1 MKRHF
6 ANMVFALI
14 LAAYTVYAALDT
26 FVIVRVLTPDTL
38 PTATAE
44 ASTAPTEAPT
54 TVPTATESPAEQA
67 TTAPISADTEYHDD
81 QIDIVLT
88 TMRVENTTVYV
99 ADVQIAD
106 ISLLKTALAG
116 NTYARNL
123 TETTSV
129 QAANAGAILAING
142 DYYGAQERGYVLRNG
157 VLYRASAQSGT
168 DALVIGADGNFRIIT
183 EGETSADTLVREGA
197 WQVLTFGPAL
207 INGGQVTVSSSDEVG
222 RAMTSNPRTAI
233 GQISEGHYLLVV
245 SDGRTKESA
254 GLSLRQLAELMQS
267 LGAQVAYNLDG
278 GGSSTMV
285 FQGRVVSI
293 ITEGE
298 TSADTLVREGAWQVL
313 TFGPALING
322 GQVTV
327 SSSDEVGRAMTSNPR
342 TAIGQI
348 SEGHYLLVVS
358 DGRTKESA
366 GLSLR
371 QLAELMQ
378 SLGAQVAYNLDGGGS
393 STMVF
398 QGRVVNNPT
407 TNGRSIRE
415 RSVSDIVYIGY

>member
-44 ASTAPTEAPT
+44 ASTAPTEAP
-54 TVPTATESPAEQA
+54 

-207 INGGQVTVSSSDEVG
+207 INDGQVTVSSSDEVG

-245 SDGRTKESA
+245 SDGRTKEST

-267 LGAQVAYNLDG
+267 LGAQ
-278 GGSSTMV
+278 
-285 FQGRVVSI
+285 I
-293 ITEGE
+293 
-298 TSADTLVREGAWQVL
+298 
-313 TFGPALING
+313 
-322 GQVTV
+322 
-327 SSSDEVGRAMTSNPR
+327 
-342 TAIGQI
+342 
-348 SEGHYLLVVS
+348 
-358 DGRTKESA
+358 
-366 GLSLR
+366 
-371 QLAELMQ
+371 
-378 SLGAQVAYNLDGGGS
+378 AYNLDGGGS

-398 QGRVVNNPT
+398 QGRVVNSPT

>member
-6 ANMVFALI
+6 ASMVFALI

-38 PTATAE
+38 PTATVE
-44 ASTAPTEAPT
+44 ASTAPT
-54 TVPTATESPAEQA
+54 ATEPPAEQA
-67 TTAPISADTEYHDD
+67 TTAPISTDTEYHDD

-168 DALVIGADGNFRIIT
+168 DALVIGADGNFRIIN
-183 EGETSADTLVREGA
+183 ESETSADTLVREGA

-207 INGGQVTVSSSDEVG
+207 IKDGQVTVSSSDEVG

-245 SDGRTKESA
+245 SDGRTEESA

-267 LGAQVAYNLDG
+267 LGAQIAYNLDG
-278 GGSSTMV
+278 GGSST
-285 FQGRVVSI
+285 I
-293 ITEGE
+293 
-298 TSADTLVREGAWQVL
+298 
-313 TFGPALING
+313 
-322 GQVTV
+322 
-327 SSSDEVGRAMTSNPR
+327 
-342 TAIGQI
+342 
-348 SEGHYLLVVS
+348 
-358 DGRTKESA
+358 
-366 GLSLR
+366 
-371 QLAELMQ
+371 
-378 SLGAQVAYNLDGGGS
+378 
-393 STMVF
+393 VF
-398 QGRVVNNPT
+398 QGRVVNSPT

>member
-6 ANMVFALI
+6 ASMVFALI

-44 ASTAPTEAPT
+44 ASTAPTEAP
-54 TVPTATESPAEQA
+54 

-207 INGGQVTVSSSDEVG
+207 INDGQVTVSSSDEVG

-233 GQISEGHYLLVV
+233 GQISEGHYLLV
-245 SDGRTKESA
+245 A
-254 GLSLRQLAELMQS
+254 
-267 LGAQVAYNLDG
+267 
-278 GGSSTMV
+278 
-285 FQGRVVSI
+285 
-293 ITEGE
+293 
-298 TSADTLVREGAWQVL
+298 
-313 TFGPALING
+313 
-322 GQVTV
+322 
-327 SSSDEVGRAMTSNPR
+327 
-342 TAIGQI
+342 
-348 SEGHYLLVVS
+348 S

>member
-14 LAAYTVYAALDT
+14 LIAYTVYAALDT

-44 ASTAPTEAPT
+44 AST
-54 TVPTATESPAEQA
+54 VPTAAEPPAEQA

-99 ADVQIAD
+99 ADVQLAD

-157 VLYRASAQSGT
+157 MLYRASAQSGT

-207 INGGQVTVSSSDEVG
+207 VKDGQVTVRSSDEVG

-245 SDGRTKESA
+245 SDGRTKEST

-267 LGAQVAYNLDG
+267 LGAQ
-278 GGSSTMV
+278 
-285 FQGRVVSI
+285 I
-293 ITEGE
+293 
-298 TSADTLVREGAWQVL
+298 
-313 TFGPALING
+313 
-322 GQVTV
+322 
-327 SSSDEVGRAMTSNPR
+327 
-342 TAIGQI
+342 
-348 SEGHYLLVVS
+348 
-358 DGRTKESA
+358 
-366 GLSLR
+366 
-371 QLAELMQ
+371 
-378 SLGAQVAYNLDGGGS
+378 AYNLDGGGS

>member
-38 PTATAE
+38 PTATVE
-44 ASTAPTEAPT
+44 ASTAPT
-54 TVPTATESPAEQA
+54 ATEPPAEQA

-129 QAANAGAILAING
+129 QAANTGAILAING

-207 INGGQVTVSSSDEVG
+207 VKD
-222 RAMTSNPRTAI
+222 
-233 GQISEGHYLLVV
+233 
-245 SDGRTKESA
+245 
-254 GLSLRQLAELMQS
+254 
-267 LGAQVAYNLDG
+267 
-278 GGSSTMV
+278 
-285 FQGRVVSI
+285 
-293 ITEGE
+293 
-298 TSADTLVREGAWQVL
+298 
-313 TFGPALING
+313 

>member
-6 ANMVFALI
+6 ASMVFALI

-44 ASTAPTEAPT
+44 ASTAPTEAP
-54 TVPTATESPAEQA
+54 

-183 EGETSADTLVREGA
+183 DGETSADTLVREGA

-207 INGGQVTVSSSDEVG
+207 INDGQVTVSSSDEVG

-267 LGAQVAYNLDG
+267 LGAQ
-278 GGSSTMV
+278 
-285 FQGRVVSI
+285 I
-293 ITEGE
+293 
-298 TSADTLVREGAWQVL
+298 
-313 TFGPALING
+313 
-322 GQVTV
+322 
-327 SSSDEVGRAMTSNPR
+327 
-342 TAIGQI
+342 
-348 SEGHYLLVVS
+348 
-358 DGRTKESA
+358 
-366 GLSLR
+366 
-371 QLAELMQ
+371 
-378 SLGAQVAYNLDGGGS
+378 AYNLDGGGS

-407 TNGRSIRE
+407 TNGRSLRE

>member
-14 LAAYTVYAALDT
+14 LIAYTVYAALDT

-44 ASTAPTEAPT
+44 ASTAPTEP
-54 TVPTATESPAEQA
+54 PAEQA

-81 QIDIVLT
+81 QIDIGLT

-99 ADVQIAD
+99 ADVQLAD

-129 QAANAGAILAING
+129 QAANVGAILAING

-168 DALVIGADGNFRIIT
+168 DALVIGADGNFRIIH

-207 INGGQVTVSSSDEVG
+207 IKDGQVTVSSSDEVG

-245 SDGRTKESA
+245 SDGRTKEST
-254 GLSLRQLAELMQS
+254 GLSLRQLAELMQA

-285 FQGRVVSI
+285 F
-293 ITEGE
+293 
-298 TSADTLVREGAWQVL
+298 
-313 TFGPALING
+313 
-322 GQVTV
+322 
-327 SSSDEVGRAMTSNPR
+327 
-342 TAIGQI
+342 
-348 SEGHYLLVVS
+348 H
-358 DGRTKESA
+358 
-366 GLSLR
+366 
-371 QLAELMQ
+371 
-378 SLGAQVAYNLDGGGS
+378 
-393 STMVF
+393 
-398 QGRVVNNPT
+398 GRVVNSPT

>member
-1 MKRHF
+1 MKRYF

-38 PTATAE
+38 PTATVE
-44 ASTAPTEAPT
+44 ASAAPTEAPT
-54 TVPTATESPAEQA
+54 AAPTATEQA
-67 TTAPISADTEYHDD
+67 TTAPISTDTEYHDD

-99 ADVQIAD
+99 ADVQLAD

-168 DALVIGADGNFRIIT
+168 DALVIGADGNFRIIH

-207 INGGQVTVSSSDEVG
+207 IKDGQVTVSSSDEVG

-245 SDGRTKESA
+245 SDGRTKEST
-254 GLSLRQLAELMQS
+254 GLSLRQLAELIQS
-267 LGAQVAYNLDG
+267 LGAQ
-278 GGSSTMV
+278 
-285 FQGRVVSI
+285 I
-293 ITEGE
+293 
-298 TSADTLVREGAWQVL
+298 
-313 TFGPALING
+313 
-322 GQVTV
+322 
-327 SSSDEVGRAMTSNPR
+327 
-342 TAIGQI
+342 
-348 SEGHYLLVVS
+348 
-358 DGRTKESA
+358 
-366 GLSLR
+366 
-371 QLAELMQ
+371 
-378 SLGAQVAYNLDGGGS
+378 AYNLDGGGS

>member
-1 MKRHF
+1 MKRHC

-14 LAAYTVYAALDT
+14 LIAYTVYAALDT

-44 ASTAPTEAPT
+44 ASTAPTEP
-54 TVPTATESPAEQA
+54 PAEQT
-67 TTAPISADTEYHDD
+67 TTAPISTDTEYHDD

-88 TMRVENTTVYV
+88 TMRAENTTVYV

-197 WQVLTFGPAL
+197 WQVLTFG
-207 INGGQVTVSSSDEVG
+207 
-222 RAMTSNPRTAI
+222 RR
-233 GQISEGHYLLVV
+233 
-245 SDGRTKESA
+245 
-254 GLSLRQLAELMQS
+254 
-267 LGAQVAYNLDG
+267 
-278 GGSSTMV
+278 
-285 FQGRVVSI
+285 
-293 ITEGE
+293 
-298 TSADTLVREGAWQVL
+298 
-313 TFGPALING
+313 
-322 GQVTV
+322 
-327 SSSDEVGRAMTSNPR
+327 
-342 TAIGQI
+342 
-348 SEGHYLLVVS
+348 
-358 DGRTKESA
+358 
-366 GLSLR
+366 
-371 QLAELMQ
+371 
-378 SLGAQVAYNLDGGGS
+378 
-393 STMVF
+393 
-398 QGRVVNNPT
+398 
-407 TNGRSIRE
+407 
-415 RSVSDIVYIGY
+415 

>member
-6 ANMVFALI
+6 ASMVFALI

-54 TVPTATESPAEQA
+54 AAPTAAEPPAEQA
-67 TTAPISADTEYHDD
+67 TTAPISTDTEYHDD

-129 QAANAGAILAING
+129 QAANTGAILAING

-168 DALVIGADGNFRIIT
+168 DALVIGADGNFRIIN

-207 INGGQVTVSSSDEVG
+207 VKDGQVTVRSSDEVG

-245 SDGRTKESA
+245 SDGRTEESA

-267 LGAQVAYNLDG
+267 LGAQIAYNLDG
-278 GGSSTMV
+278 GGSST
-285 FQGRVVSI
+285 I
-293 ITEGE
+293 
-298 TSADTLVREGAWQVL
+298 
-313 TFGPALING
+313 
-322 GQVTV
+322 
-327 SSSDEVGRAMTSNPR
+327 
-342 TAIGQI
+342 
-348 SEGHYLLVVS
+348 
-358 DGRTKESA
+358 
-366 GLSLR
+366 
-371 QLAELMQ
+371 
-378 SLGAQVAYNLDGGGS
+378 
-393 STMVF
+393 VF

>member
-38 PTATAE
+38 PTATVE
-44 ASTAPTEAPT
+44 ASTAPT
-54 TVPTATESPAEQA
+54 ATEPPAEQA

-168 DALVIGADGNFRIIT
+168 DALVIGADGNFRIIN

-245 SDGRTKESA
+245 SDGRTKEST

-267 LGAQVAYNLDG
+267 LGAQ
-278 GGSSTMV
+278 
-285 FQGRVVSI
+285 I
-293 ITEGE
+293 
-298 TSADTLVREGAWQVL
+298 
-313 TFGPALING
+313 
-322 GQVTV
+322 
-327 SSSDEVGRAMTSNPR
+327 
-342 TAIGQI
+342 
-348 SEGHYLLVVS
+348 
-358 DGRTKESA
+358 
-366 GLSLR
+366 
-371 QLAELMQ
+371 
-378 SLGAQVAYNLDGGGS
+378 AYNLDGGGS

-398 QGRVVNNPT
+398 QGRVVNSPT

>member
-54 TVPTATESPAEQA
+54 TVPTATEQA
-67 TTAPISADTEYHDD
+67 ATVPISTDTEYHDD

-129 QAANAGAILAING
+129 QAANTGAILAING

-207 INGGQVTVSSSDEVG
+207 VKDGQVTVSSSDEVG

-245 SDGRTKESA
+245 SDGRTKEST

-267 LGAQVAYNLDG
+267 LGAQ
-278 GGSSTMV
+278 
-285 FQGRVVSI
+285 I
-293 ITEGE
+293 
-298 TSADTLVREGAWQVL
+298 
-313 TFGPALING
+313 
-322 GQVTV
+322 
-327 SSSDEVGRAMTSNPR
+327 
-342 TAIGQI
+342 
-348 SEGHYLLVVS
+348 
-358 DGRTKESA
+358 
-366 GLSLR
+366 
-371 QLAELMQ
+371 
-378 SLGAQVAYNLDGGGS
+378 AYNLDGGGS

>member
-54 TVPTATESPAEQA
+54 AV
-67 TTAPISADTEYHDD
+67 PISTDTEYHDD

-157 VLYRASAQSGT
+157 MLYRASAQSGT

-207 INGGQVTVSSSDEVG
+207 VKDGQVTVSSSDEVG

-245 SDGRTKESA
+245 SDGRTEESA

-267 LGAQVAYNLDG
+267 LGAQ
-278 GGSSTMV
+278 
-285 FQGRVVSI
+285 I
-293 ITEGE
+293 
-298 TSADTLVREGAWQVL
+298 
-313 TFGPALING
+313 
-322 GQVTV
+322 
-327 SSSDEVGRAMTSNPR
+327 
-342 TAIGQI
+342 
-348 SEGHYLLVVS
+348 
-358 DGRTKESA
+358 
-366 GLSLR
+366 
-371 QLAELMQ
+371 
-378 SLGAQVAYNLDGGGS
+378 AYNLDGGGS

>member
-54 TVPTATESPAEQA
+54 AAPTATEPPAEQA
-67 TTAPISADTEYHDD
+67 TTAPISTDTEYHDD

-168 DALVIGADGNFRIIT
+168 DALVIGTDGNFRIIT
-183 EGETSADTLVREGA
+183 EGA

-245 SDGRTKESA
+245 SDGRTKEST

-267 LGAQVAYNLDG
+267 LGAQ
-278 GGSSTMV
+278 
-285 FQGRVVSI
+285 I
-293 ITEGE
+293 
-298 TSADTLVREGAWQVL
+298 
-313 TFGPALING
+313 
-322 GQVTV
+322 
-327 SSSDEVGRAMTSNPR
+327 
-342 TAIGQI
+342 
-348 SEGHYLLVVS
+348 
-358 DGRTKESA
+358 
-366 GLSLR
+366 
-371 QLAELMQ
+371 
-378 SLGAQVAYNLDGGGS
+378 AYNLDGGGS

-398 QGRVVNNPT
+398 QGRVVNSPT

>member
-6 ANMVFALI
+6 ASMVFALI

-54 TVPTATESPAEQA
+54 AAPTAAEPPAEQA
-67 TTAPISADTEYHDD
+67 TTAPISTDTEYHDD

-157 VLYRASAQSGT
+157 MLYRASAQSGT

-207 INGGQVTVSSSDEVG
+207 VKDGQVTVRSSDEVG

-245 SDGRTKESA
+245 SDGRTKEST

-267 LGAQVAYNLDG
+267 LGAQ
-278 GGSSTMV
+278 
-285 FQGRVVSI
+285 I
-293 ITEGE
+293 
-298 TSADTLVREGAWQVL
+298 
-313 TFGPALING
+313 
-322 GQVTV
+322 
-327 SSSDEVGRAMTSNPR
+327 
-342 TAIGQI
+342 
-348 SEGHYLLVVS
+348 
-358 DGRTKESA
+358 
-366 GLSLR
+366 
-371 QLAELMQ
+371 
-378 SLGAQVAYNLDGGGS
+378 AYNLDGGGS

-398 QGRVVNNPT
+398 QGRVVNSPT

>member
-6 ANMVFALI
+6 ASMVFALI

-38 PTATAE
+38 PTATVE
-44 ASTAPTEAPT
+44 ASTAPT
-54 TVPTATESPAEQA
+54 ATEPPAEQA

-207 INGGQVTVSSSDEVG
+207 VKDGQVTVSSSDEVG

-245 SDGRTKESA
+245 SDGRTKEST

-267 LGAQVAYNLDG
+267 LGAQ
-278 GGSSTMV
+278 
-285 FQGRVVSI
+285 I
-293 ITEGE
+293 
-298 TSADTLVREGAWQVL
+298 
-313 TFGPALING
+313 
-322 GQVTV
+322 
-327 SSSDEVGRAMTSNPR
+327 
-342 TAIGQI
+342 
-348 SEGHYLLVVS
+348 
-358 DGRTKESA
+358 
-366 GLSLR
+366 
-371 QLAELMQ
+371 
-378 SLGAQVAYNLDGGGS
+378 AYNLDGGGS

>member
-14 LAAYTVYAALDT
+14 LIAYTVYAALDT

-38 PTATAE
+38 
-44 ASTAPTEAPT
+44 PTEAPT

-67 TTAPISADTEYHDD
+67 TTAPISTDTEYHDD

-168 DALVIGADGNFRIIT
+168 DALVIGADGNFRIIN

-207 INGGQVTVSSSDEVG
+207 IKDGQVTVSSSDEVG

-233 GQISEGHYLLVV
+233 VQISEGHYLLVV
-245 SDGRTKESA
+245 SDGRTKEST

-267 LGAQVAYNLDG
+267 LGAQ
-278 GGSSTMV
+278 
-285 FQGRVVSI
+285 I
-293 ITEGE
+293 
-298 TSADTLVREGAWQVL
+298 
-313 TFGPALING
+313 
-322 GQVTV
+322 
-327 SSSDEVGRAMTSNPR
+327 
-342 TAIGQI
+342 
-348 SEGHYLLVVS
+348 
-358 DGRTKESA
+358 
-366 GLSLR
+366 
-371 QLAELMQ
+371 
-378 SLGAQVAYNLDGGGS
+378 AYNLDGGGS

>member
-6 ANMVFALI
+6 ASMVFALI

-38 PTATAE
+38 PTATVE
-44 ASTAPTEAPT
+44 ASTAPT
-54 TVPTATESPAEQA
+54 ATEPPAEQA
-67 TTAPISADTEYHDD
+67 TTAPISTDTEYHDD

-129 QAANAGAILAING
+129 QAANTGAILAING

-207 INGGQVTVSSSDEVG
+207 VKDGQVTVSSSDEVG

-245 SDGRTKESA
+245 SDGRTKEST
-254 GLSLRQLAELMQS
+254 GLFLRQLAELMQS
-267 LGAQVAYNLDG
+267 LGAQ
-278 GGSSTMV
+278 
-285 FQGRVVSI
+285 I
-293 ITEGE
+293 
-298 TSADTLVREGAWQVL
+298 
-313 TFGPALING
+313 
-322 GQVTV
+322 
-327 SSSDEVGRAMTSNPR
+327 
-342 TAIGQI
+342 
-348 SEGHYLLVVS
+348 
-358 DGRTKESA
+358 
-366 GLSLR
+366 
-371 QLAELMQ
+371 
-378 SLGAQVAYNLDGGGS
+378 AYNLDGGGS

-398 QGRVVNNPT
+398 QGRVVNSPT

>member
-1 MKRHF
+1 MKRHC

-14 LAAYTVYAALDT
+14 LIAYTVYAALDT

-44 ASTAPTEAPT
+44 ASTAPTE
-54 TVPTATESPAEQA
+54 SPAEQA
-67 TTAPISADTEYHDD
+67 ATAPISADTEYHDD

-168 DALVIGADGNFRIIT
+168 DALVIGADGNFRIIN

-207 INGGQVTVSSSDEVG
+207 IKDGQVTVSSSDEVG

-245 SDGRTKESA
+245 SDGRTKEST

-267 LGAQVAYNLDG
+267 LGAQ
-278 GGSSTMV
+278 
-285 FQGRVVSI
+285 I
-293 ITEGE
+293 
-298 TSADTLVREGAWQVL
+298 
-313 TFGPALING
+313 
-322 GQVTV
+322 
-327 SSSDEVGRAMTSNPR
+327 
-342 TAIGQI
+342 
-348 SEGHYLLVVS
+348 
-358 DGRTKESA
+358 
-366 GLSLR
+366 
-371 QLAELMQ
+371 
-378 SLGAQVAYNLDGGGS
+378 AYNLDGGGS

>member
-14 LAAYTVYAALDT
+14 LIAYTVYAALDT

-38 PTATAE
+38 
-44 ASTAPTEAPT
+44 PTEAPT

-67 TTAPISADTEYHDD
+67 TTAPISTDTEYHDD

-88 TMRVENTTVYV
+88 TRRVENTTVYV

-245 SDGRTKESA
+245 SDGRTKEST

-267 LGAQVAYNLDG
+267 LGAQ
-278 GGSSTMV
+278 
-285 FQGRVVSI
+285 I
-293 ITEGE
+293 
-298 TSADTLVREGAWQVL
+298 
-313 TFGPALING
+313 
-322 GQVTV
+322 
-327 SSSDEVGRAMTSNPR
+327 
-342 TAIGQI
+342 
-348 SEGHYLLVVS
+348 
-358 DGRTKESA
+358 
-366 GLSLR
+366 
-371 QLAELMQ
+371 
-378 SLGAQVAYNLDGGGS
+378 AYNLDGGGS

>member
-14 LAAYTVYAALDT
+14 LIAYTVYAALDT
-26 FVIVRVLTPDTL
+26 FVIVRVLTPETL
-38 PTATAE
+38 PTAE
-44 ASTAPTEAPT
+44 ASTAPTGAPT
-54 TVPTATESPAEQA
+54 AVPTATESPAEQT
-67 TTAPISADTEYHDD
+67 TTAPISTDTEYHDD

-99 ADVQIAD
+99 ADAQLAD

-207 INGGQVTVSSSDEVG
+207 VKDGQVTVSSSDEVG

-245 SDGRTKESA
+245 SDGRTKES
-254 GLSLRQLAELMQS
+254 
-267 LGAQVAYNLDG
+267 
-278 GGSSTMV
+278 T
-285 FQGRVVSI
+285 
-293 ITEGE
+293 
-298 TSADTLVREGAWQVL
+298 
-313 TFGPALING
+313 
-322 GQVTV
+322 
-327 SSSDEVGRAMTSNPR
+327 
-342 TAIGQI
+342 
-348 SEGHYLLVVS
+348 
-358 DGRTKESA
+358 

>member
-44 ASTAPTEAPT
+44 ASTAPT
-54 TVPTATESPAEQA
+54 ATEPPAEQA
-67 TTAPISADTEYHDD
+67 TTAPISTDTEYHDD

-245 SDGRTKESA
+245 SDGRTKEST

-267 LGAQVAYNLDG
+267 LGAQ
-278 GGSSTMV
+278 
-285 FQGRVVSI
+285 I
-293 ITEGE
+293 
-298 TSADTLVREGAWQVL
+298 
-313 TFGPALING
+313 
-322 GQVTV
+322 
-327 SSSDEVGRAMTSNPR
+327 
-342 TAIGQI
+342 
-348 SEGHYLLVVS
+348 
-358 DGRTKESA
+358 
-366 GLSLR
+366 
-371 QLAELMQ
+371 
-378 SLGAQVAYNLDGGGS
+378 AYNLDGGGS

>member
-38 PTATAE
+38 PTATIE

-54 TVPTATESPAEQA
+54 AT
-67 TTAPISADTEYHDD
+67 PISTDTEYHDD

-207 INGGQVTVSSSDEVG
+207 VKDGQVTVSSSDEVG

-245 SDGRTKESA
+245 SDGRTKES
-254 GLSLRQLAELMQS
+254 
-267 LGAQVAYNLDG
+267 
-278 GGSSTMV
+278 T
-285 FQGRVVSI
+285 
-293 ITEGE
+293 
-298 TSADTLVREGAWQVL
+298 
-313 TFGPALING
+313 
-322 GQVTV
+322 
-327 SSSDEVGRAMTSNPR
+327 
-342 TAIGQI
+342 
-348 SEGHYLLVVS
+348 
-358 DGRTKESA
+358 

>member
-54 TVPTATESPAEQA
+54 T
-67 TTAPISADTEYHDD
+67 APISTDTEYHDD

-88 TMRVENTTVYV
+88 TMRVEDTTVYV
-99 ADVQIAD
+99 ADVQLAD

-267 LGAQVAYNLDG
+267 LGAQIAYNLDG

-285 FQGRVVSI
+285 FQGC
-293 ITEGE
+293 
-298 TSADTLVREGAWQVL
+298 
-313 TFGPALING
+313 
-322 GQVTV
+322 
-327 SSSDEVGRAMTSNPR
+327 
-342 TAIGQI
+342 
-348 SEGHYLLVVS
+348 
-358 DGRTKESA
+358 
-366 GLSLR
+366 
-371 QLAELMQ
+371 
-378 SLGAQVAYNLDGGGS
+378 
-393 STMVF
+393 
-398 QGRVVNNPT
+398 VVNNPT

>member
-6 ANMVFALI
+6 ASMVFALI

-38 PTATAE
+38 PTATVE
-44 ASTAPTEAPT
+44 ASTAPT
-54 TVPTATESPAEQA
+54 ATEPPAEQA
-67 TTAPISADTEYHDD
+67 TTAPISTDTEYHDD

-168 DALVIGADGNFRIIT
+168 DALVIGADGNFRII
-183 EGETSADTLVREGA
+183 
-197 WQVLTFGPAL
+197 
-207 INGGQVTVSSSDEVG
+207 N
-222 RAMTSNPRTAI
+222 
-233 GQISEGHYLLVV
+233 
-245 SDGRTKESA
+245 
-254 GLSLRQLAELMQS
+254 
-267 LGAQVAYNLDG
+267 
-278 GGSSTMV
+278 
-285 FQGRVVSI
+285 
-293 ITEGE
+293 EGE

>member
-26 FVIVRVLTPDTL
+26 FVIVRVLTLDTL
-38 PTATAE
+38 PTATVE
-44 ASTAPTEAPT
+44 ASTAPT
-54 TVPTATESPAEQA
+54 ATEPPAEQA
-67 TTAPISADTEYHDD
+67 TTAPISTDTEYHDD

-129 QAANAGAILAING
+129 QAANTGAILAING

-168 DALVIGADGNFRIIT
+168 DALVIGADGNFRIIN

-207 INGGQVTVSSSDEVG
+207 VKDGQVTVRSSDEVG

-245 SDGRTKESA
+245 SDGRTKEST

-267 LGAQVAYNLDG
+267 LGAQ
-278 GGSSTMV
+278 
-285 FQGRVVSI
+285 I
-293 ITEGE
+293 
-298 TSADTLVREGAWQVL
+298 
-313 TFGPALING
+313 
-322 GQVTV
+322 
-327 SSSDEVGRAMTSNPR
+327 
-342 TAIGQI
+342 
-348 SEGHYLLVVS
+348 
-358 DGRTKESA
+358 
-366 GLSLR
+366 
-371 QLAELMQ
+371 
-378 SLGAQVAYNLDGGGS
+378 AYNLDGGGS

>member
-6 ANMVFALI
+6 SNMVFALI

-54 TVPTATESPAEQA
+54 AAPTATESPAEQA
-67 TTAPISADTEYHDD
+67 TTAPVSTDTEYHDD

-207 INGGQVTVSSSDEVG
+207 VKDGQVTVSSSDEVG

-245 SDGRTKESA
+245 SDGRTEESA

-267 LGAQVAYNLDG
+267 LGAQ
-278 GGSSTMV
+278 
-285 FQGRVVSI
+285 I
-293 ITEGE
+293 
-298 TSADTLVREGAWQVL
+298 
-313 TFGPALING
+313 
-322 GQVTV
+322 
-327 SSSDEVGRAMTSNPR
+327 
-342 TAIGQI
+342 
-348 SEGHYLLVVS
+348 
-358 DGRTKESA
+358 
-366 GLSLR
+366 
-371 QLAELMQ
+371 
-378 SLGAQVAYNLDGGGS
+378 AYNLDGGGS

>member
-54 TVPTATESPAEQA
+54 AAPTAAEQA
-67 TTAPISADTEYHDD
+67 TTAPISTDTEYHDD

-267 LGAQVAYNLDG
+267 LGAQ
-278 GGSSTMV
+278 
-285 FQGRVVSI
+285 I
-293 ITEGE
+293 
-298 TSADTLVREGAWQVL
+298 
-313 TFGPALING
+313 
-322 GQVTV
+322 
-327 SSSDEVGRAMTSNPR
+327 
-342 TAIGQI
+342 
-348 SEGHYLLVVS
+348 
-358 DGRTKESA
+358 
-366 GLSLR
+366 
-371 QLAELMQ
+371 
-378 SLGAQVAYNLDGGGS
+378 AYNLDGGGS

>member
-14 LAAYTVYAALDT
+14 LIAHTVYAALDT

-38 PTATAE
+38 PTATTE
-44 ASTAPTEAPT
+44 ASTAPTGAPT
-54 TVPTATESPAEQA
+54 AVPTATESPAEQT
-67 TTAPISADTEYHDD
+67 TTAPISTDTEYHDD

-99 ADVQIAD
+99 ADVQLAD

-168 DALVIGADGNFRIIT
+168 DALVIGADGNFRIIH

-254 GLSLRQLAELMQS
+254 GLSLWQLAELMQS
-267 LGAQVAYNLDG
+267 LGAQ
-278 GGSSTMV
+278 
-285 FQGRVVSI
+285 I
-293 ITEGE
+293 
-298 TSADTLVREGAWQVL
+298 
-313 TFGPALING
+313 
-322 GQVTV
+322 
-327 SSSDEVGRAMTSNPR
+327 
-342 TAIGQI
+342 
-348 SEGHYLLVVS
+348 
-358 DGRTKESA
+358 
-366 GLSLR
+366 
-371 QLAELMQ
+371 
-378 SLGAQVAYNLDGGGS
+378 AYNLDGGGS

>member
-6 ANMVFALI
+6 ASMVFALI

-54 TVPTATESPAEQA
+54 AAPTAAEPPAEQA
-67 TTAPISADTEYHDD
+67 TTAPISTDTEYHDD

-88 TMRVENTTVYV
+88 TMRVENTTVYI

-129 QAANAGAILAING
+129 QAANTGAILAING

-168 DALVIGADGNFRIIT
+168 DALVIGADGNFRIIN

-207 INGGQVTVSSSDEVG
+207 VKDGQVTVRSSDEVG

-245 SDGRTKESA
+245 SDGRTKEST

-267 LGAQVAYNLDG
+267 LGAQ
-278 GGSSTMV
+278 
-285 FQGRVVSI
+285 I
-293 ITEGE
+293 
-298 TSADTLVREGAWQVL
+298 
-313 TFGPALING
+313 
-322 GQVTV
+322 
-327 SSSDEVGRAMTSNPR
+327 
-342 TAIGQI
+342 
-348 SEGHYLLVVS
+348 
-358 DGRTKESA
+358 
-366 GLSLR
+366 
-371 QLAELMQ
+371 
-378 SLGAQVAYNLDGGGS
+378 AYNLDGGGS

-398 QGRVVNNPT
+398 QGRVVNSPT

>member
-54 TVPTATESPAEQA
+54 AAPTATESPAEQA

-142 DYYGAQERGYVLRNG
+142 DYYGAQECGYVLRNG

-168 DALVIGADGNFRIIT
+168 DALVIGADGNFRIIN

-207 INGGQVTVSSSDEVG
+207 INGGQQRRG
-222 RAMTSNPRTAI
+222 RARHDLQPAHRHRANQRRALPAGRVRRADEGEHRAFLAAI
-233 GQISEGHYLLVV
+233 GRADAVA
-245 SDGRTKESA
+245 GRTNRLQPRRRRLFDDGISGARRQQPDHKWAQHPRKE
-254 GLSLRQLAELMQS
+254 
-267 LGAQVAYNLDG
+267 
-278 GGSSTMV
+278 
-285 FQGRVVSI
+285 
-293 ITEGE
+293 
-298 TSADTLVREGAWQVL
+298 
-313 TFGPALING
+313 
-322 GQVTV
+322 
-327 SSSDEVGRAMTSNPR
+327 
-342 TAIGQI
+342 
-348 SEGHYLLVVS
+348 
-358 DGRTKESA
+358 
-366 GLSLR
+366 
-371 QLAELMQ
+371 
-378 SLGAQVAYNLDGGGS
+378 
-393 STMVF
+393 
-398 QGRVVNNPT
+398 
-407 TNGRSIRE
+407 RE
-415 RSVSDIVYIGY
+415 RHCLHRLLTANA

>member
-6 ANMVFALI
+6 ASMVFALI

-38 PTATAE
+38 PTATVE
-44 ASTAPTEAPT
+44 ASTAPT
-54 TVPTATESPAEQA
+54 ATEPPAEQA
-67 TTAPISADTEYHDD
+67 TTAPISTDTEYHDD

-157 VLYRASAQSGT
+157 VLYRASAQSVT
-168 DALVIGADGNFRIIT
+168 DALVIGADGNFRIIN

-245 SDGRTKESA
+245 SDGRTEEST

-267 LGAQVAYNLDG
+267 LGAQ
-278 GGSSTMV
+278 
-285 FQGRVVSI
+285 I
-293 ITEGE
+293 
-298 TSADTLVREGAWQVL
+298 
-313 TFGPALING
+313 
-322 GQVTV
+322 
-327 SSSDEVGRAMTSNPR
+327 
-342 TAIGQI
+342 
-348 SEGHYLLVVS
+348 
-358 DGRTKESA
+358 
-366 GLSLR
+366 
-371 QLAELMQ
+371 
-378 SLGAQVAYNLDGGGS
+378 AYNLDGGGS

-398 QGRVVNNPT
+398 QGRVVNSPT

>member
-44 ASTAPTEAPT
+44 AST
-54 TVPTATESPAEQA
+54 VPTAAEPPAEQA

-99 ADVQIAD
+99 ADVQLAD

-207 INGGQVTVSSSDEVG
+207 VKDGQVTVSSSDEVG

-245 SDGRTKESA
+245 SDGRTKEST

-267 LGAQVAYNLDG
+267 LGAQ
-278 GGSSTMV
+278 
-285 FQGRVVSI
+285 I
-293 ITEGE
+293 
-298 TSADTLVREGAWQVL
+298 
-313 TFGPALING
+313 
-322 GQVTV
+322 
-327 SSSDEVGRAMTSNPR
+327 
-342 TAIGQI
+342 
-348 SEGHYLLVVS
+348 
-358 DGRTKESA
+358 
-366 GLSLR
+366 
-371 QLAELMQ
+371 
-378 SLGAQVAYNLDGGGS
+378 AYNLDGGGS

-398 QGRVVNNPT
+398 QGRVVNSPT

>member
-44 ASTAPTEAPT
+44 ASTAPT
-54 TVPTATESPAEQA
+54 ATEPPAEQA
-67 TTAPISADTEYHDD
+67 TTAPISTDTEYHDD

-168 DALVIGADGNFRIIT
+168 DALVIGADGNFRIIN

-245 SDGRTKESA
+245 SDGRTKES
-254 GLSLRQLAELMQS
+254 
-267 LGAQVAYNLDG
+267 
-278 GGSSTMV
+278 T
-285 FQGRVVSI
+285 
-293 ITEGE
+293 
-298 TSADTLVREGAWQVL
+298 
-313 TFGPALING
+313 
-322 GQVTV
+322 
-327 SSSDEVGRAMTSNPR
+327 
-342 TAIGQI
+342 
-348 SEGHYLLVVS
+348 
-358 DGRTKESA
+358 

>member
-14 LAAYTVYAALDT
+14 LIAYTVYAALDT

-44 ASTAPTEAPT
+44 ASTAPT
-54 TVPTATESPAEQA
+54 ATEPPAEQA
-67 TTAPISADTEYHDD
+67 TTAPISTDTEYHDD

-157 VLYRASAQSGT
+157 MLYRASAQSGT

-197 WQVLTFGPAL
+197 WQVLTFGPVL
-207 INGGQVTVSSSDEVG
+207 INSGQVTVSSSDEVG

-245 SDGRTKESA
+245 SDGRTKEST

-267 LGAQVAYNLDG
+267 LGAQ
-278 GGSSTMV
+278 
-285 FQGRVVSI
+285 I
-293 ITEGE
+293 
-298 TSADTLVREGAWQVL
+298 
-313 TFGPALING
+313 
-322 GQVTV
+322 
-327 SSSDEVGRAMTSNPR
+327 
-342 TAIGQI
+342 
-348 SEGHYLLVVS
+348 
-358 DGRTKESA
+358 
-366 GLSLR
+366 
-371 QLAELMQ
+371 
-378 SLGAQVAYNLDGGGS
+378 AYNLDGGGS

>member
-14 LAAYTVYAALDT
+14 LIAYTVYAALDT

-38 PTATAE
+38 
-44 ASTAPTEAPT
+44 PTEAPT

-67 TTAPISADTEYHDD
+67 TTAPISTDTEYHDD

-207 INGGQVTVSSSDEVG
+207 VKDGQVTVSSSDEVG

-245 SDGRTKESA
+245 SDGRTKES
-254 GLSLRQLAELMQS
+254 
-267 LGAQVAYNLDG
+267 
-278 GGSSTMV
+278 T
-285 FQGRVVSI
+285 
-293 ITEGE
+293 
-298 TSADTLVREGAWQVL
+298 
-313 TFGPALING
+313 
-322 GQVTV
+322 
-327 SSSDEVGRAMTSNPR
+327 
-342 TAIGQI
+342 
-348 SEGHYLLVVS
+348 
-358 DGRTKESA
+358 

>member
-44 ASTAPTEAPT
+44 ASTAPTAAEP
-54 TVPTATESPAEQA
+54 PAEQA
-67 TTAPISADTEYHDD
+67 TTAPISTDTEYHDD

-129 QAANAGAILAING
+129 QAANKGAILAING

-285 FQGRVVSI
+285 FQGRVV
-293 ITEGE
+293 
-298 TSADTLVREGAWQVL
+298 
-313 TFGPALING
+313 
-322 GQVTV
+322 
-327 SSSDEVGRAMTSNPR
+327 
-342 TAIGQI
+342 
-348 SEGHYLLVVS
+348 
-358 DGRTKESA
+358 
-366 GLSLR
+366 
-371 QLAELMQ
+371 
-378 SLGAQVAYNLDGGGS
+378 
-393 STMVF
+393 
-398 QGRVVNNPT
+398 NNPT